1 MYYCIIKIYVL
12 LLTSTFVVEM
22 TVLVEVKSNCTRP
35 LLPRQRLPKFHLAL
49 GDPVHKYEGEAC
61 FELLTMPFFGRSK
74 KKEAKGSNEKNK
86 KLSVAER
93 RARRKEQ
100 RKSKKKSLYRIEE
113 QSSIESL
120 NEETDD
126 NDVVELISDDEVMNE
141 DPFDSP
147 KKLNASSSL
156 VMTHNTSRDDTIE
169 IANSDDVLELSMDE
183 NTLSPEKAKDF
194 FLVSNTSFETH
205 VDQEGKHHFSAAL
218 KDAA

>member
-1 MYYCIIKIYVL
+1 MYYYCIKIYVL

-22 TVLVEVKSNCTRP
+22 TVLVEVKSKCTRP
-35 LLPRQRLPKFHLAL
+35 LLPRQRLSKFHLAL

-141 DPFDSP
+141 DRLILQRS
-147 KKLNASSSL
+147 NASSSL

-169 IANSDDVLELSMDE
+169 IANSDDVLEPSMDE

-205 VDQEGKHHFSAAL
+205 VDHMKASF
-218 KDAA
+218 